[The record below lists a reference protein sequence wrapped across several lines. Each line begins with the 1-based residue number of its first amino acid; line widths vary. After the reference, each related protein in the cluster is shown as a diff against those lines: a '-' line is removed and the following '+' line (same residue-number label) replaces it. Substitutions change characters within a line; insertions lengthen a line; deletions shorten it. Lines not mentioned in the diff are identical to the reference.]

1 MRILMYLCRLNDDRN
16 GDDGDEDVDVD
27 KVDWLVASF
36 SAGLILANVWLDS
49 LLFTADNLD
58 IIQPPIVII
67 IP

>member
-1 MRILMYLCRLNDDRN
+1 MRILMYFCRLNDDRN
-16 GDDGDEDVDVD
+16 GDDDYEDVDVD